1 MQHIVHLTEGG
12 GGSNQTQA
20 TFQKGASL
28 NGLMVNVYRFTT
40 RKLNHYIEIF
50 IDFIDGALLKGSWSR
65 GNLPRLPVD
74 STCQHIFHLEQSIS

>member
-1 MQHIVHLTEGG
+1 MLKKTALFLHDGFPKQID
-12 GGSNQTQA
+12 
-20 TFQKGASL
+20 
-28 NGLMVNVYRFTT
+28 VYRFTT
-40 RKLNHYIEIF
+40 RKLNYNIEMF